1 MTAFTP
7 IPSIGQADSSREKQ
21 LWGGGVG
28 ARLCDTAAGLGS
40 LGQGQESSRS
50 SQEEA
55 LVGGREMQQIMK
67 QICSVRAS
75 FLPALFPRNIGRKTS
90 GGRGWM

>member
-28 ARLCDTAAGLGS
+28 ARLCDTSAGLGS

-55 LVGGREMQQIMK
+55 LVGGREMATDHEANMFSS
-67 QICSVRAS
+67 CSIS
-75 FLPALFPRNIGRKTS
+75 PCPLP
-90 GGRGWM
+90 